1 MVLET
6 SAAAGTALRRGRGGG
21 DRRPR
26 PHKIKSEKLAQ
37 RFKKQKPTKGIRK
50 RPSEAKGGGQKPL
63 TKGPWGG
70 SKGGRVGK
78 SSGGVASR
86 LSKSGPVGKPN

>member
-1 MVLET
+1 MPGPGQRVKYP
-6 SAAAGTALRRGRGGG
+6 RGIRW
-21 DRRPR
+21 
-26 PHKIKSEKLAQ
+26 K
-37 RFKKQKPTKGIRK
+37 RFLKQKPTKGKKK
-50 RPSEAKGGGQKPL
+50 RPSEAKQGGGQKPL
-63 TKGPWGG
+63 TWGG

>member
-1 MVLET
+1 MPGPGQRVKYP
-6 SAAAGTALRRGRGGG
+6 RGIRW
-21 DRRPR
+21 
-26 PHKIKSEKLAQ
+26 K

-70 SKGGRVGK
+70 SEGGRVGK
-78 SSGGVASR
+78 SSGGSVSSR
-86 LSKSGPVGKPN
+86 LSKAGPVGKPN

>member
-1 MVLET
+1 MPGPGQRVKYP
-6 SAAAGTALRRGRGGG
+6 RGIRW
-21 DRRPR
+21 
-26 PHKIKSEKLAQ
+26 K
-37 RFKKQKPTKGIRK
+37 RFKKQKPTRGKK
-50 RPSEAKGGGQKPL
+50 RIPSEAKGGGQKPL

-70 SKGGRVGK
+70 SKGGRGGK